1 MKINIKAV
9 SFKPDSILEEFIKT
23 KVEKTVHLFDG
34 VIGTEVILKVDKKQA
49 VKNKI
54 TEIRLEIPGY
64 DLFAKKQANSFEEA
78 TDASIDALKKQLVK
92 YKEKLRNKRA

>member
-1 MKINIKAV
+1 MQINIKAV

-23 KVEKTVHLFDG
+23 KIEKTAHLFDG
-34 VIGTEVILKVDKKQA
+34 VLRTDVILRVDKKQA

-54 TEIRLEIPGY
+54 TEIRFEIPGY

-78 TDASIDALKKQLVK
+78 TDQSIEALRKQLLK
-92 YKEKLRNKRA
+92 YKDKLKSKRV

>member
-9 SFKPDSILEEFIKT
+9 SFKPDSILEEFIKAII
-23 KVEKTVHLFDG
+23 EKTVHLFDG

-54 TEIRLEIPGY
+54 TEIRFEIPGY

-78 TDASIDALKKQLVK
+78 TDMSIDALRKQLIK
-92 YKEKLRNKRA
+92 HKEKIRSKRA